1 MSLKKCIE
9 KAPRFFYKNLTP
21 IFANQNSIRLKE
33 VIEKFQGVIVQI
45 ATPYS
50 TGTGFLLVQYGLIVT
65 NEHVVRNNKSVL
77 IYGKNFKKQLTD
89 VIYFDKKHDLAFLNL
104 PASENLPNVNLGEEE
119 NPLKEGE
126 KVVAIGHPYGLK
138 YTATQGIVSNTYHL
152 VDDITFVQHDAAL
165 NPGNSGG
172 PLVNEKGEIVGI
184 NTFIL
189 KDGENLGFSL
199 PSRYI
204 ESTITDFK
212 KGEDYGAL
220 CASCMNIVFEKE
232 KDGKYCIHCGSKL
245 ELPSSIEEFEPAGM
259 NKTIEV
265 MLEKLK
271 YDVRVCR
278 RGPHSWEMQKGSAK
292 IRVAYYEKNGL
303 IIGDAFLCLLPSK
316 DIKQIY
322 EYILRENFSLEG
334 LTISVKGQD
343 IILSLLIYDRYF
355 NSETGLK
362 LFENLFAKADDL
374 DNILVEK
381 YGARWKEDF

>member
-1 MSLKKCIE
+1 M
-9 KAPRFFYKNLTP
+9 
-21 IFANQNSIRLKE
+21 KE
-33 VIEKFQGVIVQI
+33 VIEKFKGVIVQI

-50 TGTGFLLVQYGLIVT
+50 TGTGFLLEESDVIIT
-65 NEHVVRNNKSVL
+65 NEHVVRNNKTV
-77 IYGKNFKKQLTD
+77 IVYGKHFEKQLTD
-89 VIYFDKKHDLAFLNL
+89 VIFLDKKHDLAFLRMPSTTESL
-104 PASENLPNVNLGEEE
+104 KVQLGEKDQ
-119 NPLKEGE
+119 LTEGD

-152 VDDITFVQHDAAL
+152 VDEIVFIQHDAAL

-172 PLVNEKGEIVGI
+172 PLINDAGEIVGI

-199 PSRYI
+199 PSFYI
-204 ESTITDFK
+204 QSSIEAFK
-212 KGEDYGAL
+212 EGGDDYGAR
-220 CASCMNIVFEKE
+220 CASCMNIVFEKQRE
-232 KDGKYCIHCGSKL
+232 GKYCVHCGSKL
-245 ELPSSIEEFEPAGM
+245 VLPSMVEEFEPAGM
-259 NKTIEV
+259 PKTIET
-265 MLEKLK
+265 MLEKLDYK
-271 YDVRVCR
+271 IRLCR
-278 RGPHSWEMQKGSAK
+278 RGPNSWEMQKGSAK
-292 IRVAYYEKNGL
+292 IRVSYFEKNGL

-316 DIKQIY
+316 NIKPIY
-322 EYILRENFSLEG
+322 EYILRTNFSLEG

-362 LFENLFAKADDL
+362 LFNNLFSQADHL

>member
-1 MSLKKCIE
+1 M
-9 KAPRFFYKNLTP
+9 
-21 IFANQNSIRLKE
+21 KE

-50 TGTGFLLVQYGLIVT
+50 TGTGFLLVQHGLIVT

-89 VIYFDKKHDLAFLNL
+89 VVFFDKKHDLAFLNL
-104 PASENLPNVNLGEEE
+104 PDSEKLPTVTLKEGEDAI
-119 NPLKEGE
+119 KEGE

-138 YTATQGIVSNTYHL
+138 YTATQGIVSNTYHVL
-152 VDDITFVQHDAAL
+152 DEITFIQHDAAL

-172 PLVNEKGEIVGI
+172 PLVNEKSEIVGI

-189 KDGENLGFSL
+189 RDGENLGFSL

-204 ESTITDFK
+204 TSTISDFK
-212 KGEDYGAL
+212 KGGNDYGAR
-220 CASCMNIVFEKE
+220 CASCMNIIFEKE
-232 KDGKYCIHCGSKL
+232 KDGKYCIHCGSKI

-259 NKTIEV
+259 PKTIEM
-265 MLEKLK
+265 MLEKLD
-271 YDVRVCR
+271 YDVRICR
-278 RGPHSWEMQKGSAK
+278 RGPNSWEMQKGSAK
-292 IRVAYYEKNGL
+292 IRVSYFEKNGL
-303 IIGDAFLCLLPSK
+303 VIGDAFLCLLPSK
-316 DIKQIY
+316 DIKRIY
-322 EYILRENFSLEG
+322 EFILRQNYSLEG

-362 LFENLFAKADDL
+362 LFKNLFVQADHL
-374 DNILVEK
+374 DNILVEE